1 MNYWQYRERHDQFL
15 PLLFLLIDDYGSF
28 RELTGDRFQELIE
41 KMAREGNSCGIYLI
55 LTAAGAGK
63 GEIQGR
69 LQDQCKTTCCL
80 EMSDVLQYAEVLR
93 KYHIDVYPK
102 ENCKGRGLCRRG
114 EDVLEVQF
122 ALSRKN
128 VDDYGRIEEI
138 RQLCQRKNSEQQ
150 ANGKE
155 RSFRISR
162 RKQHSKECTVM
173 CLRKVWYGSDTIR
186 KQQKKWRFQLEKAI
200 SS

>member
-1 MNYWQYRERHDQFL
+1 
-15 PLLFLLIDDYGSF
+15 
-28 RELTGDRFQELIE
+28 
-41 KMAREGNSCGIYLI
+41 
-55 LTAAGAGK
+55 
-63 GEIQGR
+63 
-69 LQDQCKTTCCL
+69 
-80 EMSDVLQYAEVLR
+80 MSDVLQYAEVLR

-150 ANGKE
+150 GKWE
-155 RSFRISR
+155 GEKLPYIPEEATFEGMYRDVFT
-162 RKQHSKECTVM
+162 EGM
-173 CLRKVWYGSDTIR
+173 VWIGYDQKTA
-186 KQQKKWRFQLEKAI
+186 KKWHFQLEKAI